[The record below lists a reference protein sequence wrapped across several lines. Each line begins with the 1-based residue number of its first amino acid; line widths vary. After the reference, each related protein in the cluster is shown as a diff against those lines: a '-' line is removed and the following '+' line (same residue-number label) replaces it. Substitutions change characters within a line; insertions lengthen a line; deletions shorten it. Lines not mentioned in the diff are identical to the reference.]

1 MIIIIVRSSAVTLKQ
16 YDFRISMVF
25 MSFQKEKGW
34 ASQSQL
40 IKTGACYKDIWAN
53 FKTQILLE
61 SHDRMVLGPFHGC
74 VQTGIS
80 PCSVMN
86 IFVMTNRIA
95 NEKIEMCCYANLSN
109 YEARQRTRDT
119 RPLDNSCTCCLCVKL
134 GFVYHPLLMY
144 CELRKGL
151 LY

>member
-1 MIIIIVRSSAVTLKQ
+1 
-16 YDFRISMVF
+16 
-25 MSFQKEKGW
+25 
-34 ASQSQL
+34 
-40 IKTGACYKDIWAN
+40 
-53 FKTQILLE
+53 
-61 SHDRMVLGPFHGC
+61 MVLGPFQGC

-144 CELRKGL
+144 CELRRVYGINPFITLNCNLTNKGL
-151 LY
+151 KPIRNIKNLDGIIKQTLFNNEN